1 MPDNFRYL
9 YNHCRHE
16 SETYDLTECRRSQI
30 GYAEYT
36 VQSRDKITSASKET
50 PAAKA

>member
-30 GYAEYT
+30 GYAESVSYT
-36 VQSRDKITSASKET
+36 HLTLPTIA
-50 PAAKA
+50 